1 MEFIYP
7 QATSLGKNMNITNK
21 WSNIM
26 IIKSTK
32 FSVPGKF
39 DVRKT
44 RFQSMFPLLHNIPY
58 KKFDFTTTKV

>member
-26 IIKSTK
+26 IIKNKEHQVECARQVLRAKDTISK
-32 FSVPGKF
+32 HFS
-39 DVRKT
+39 
-44 RFQSMFPLLHNIPY
+44 
-58 KKFDFTTTKV
+58 FTP

>member
-1 MEFIYP
+1 MEFKYP

-32 FSVPGKF
+32 LSVPGQYYF
-39 DVRKT
+39 VQAR
-44 RFQSMFPLLHNIPY
+44 
-58 KKFDFTTTKV
+58 